1 MSFDPNAAAPID
13 SGVFGLDDSPETAKV
28 VLVPVPWDAT
38 TSYRAGTANGPL
50 AILEASRQ
58 VDLYDVET
66 GTPYKAKIAM
76 LWDSTEVESWNVEAR
91 ACAVPVIEA
100 GGRVAGNPDLEA
112 KLDRTNVL
120 GALVNGWVYE
130 KTKKLL
136 AARKIVGIVGGDHSV
151 PFGAIRAISEAH
163 PGVGIL
169 HIDAHADLRHAY
181 EGFEWSH
188 ASIMEN
194 VARRLPNVGKIV
206 QVGIRDFCEEEL
218 ARTLESK
225 GRIETHYDVALA
237 TARMTGTLLDAFA
250 SIVSALPPKVYV
262 SFDIDGLD
270 PVLCPHTGT
279 PVPGGLSFHE
289 ASALLREVVKAG
301 RTIVGFD
308 LNEVAPG
315 PEGDEWDGNV
325 GARVLYKLIGWT
337 LLSQGIKPD

>member
-1 MSFDPNAAAPID
+1 MSFDPNAAAPVD
-13 SGVFGLDDSPETAKV
+13 SGVFGLDDSLDSATV

-38 TSYRAGTANGPL
+38 TSYRAGTANGPS
-50 AILEASRQ
+50 AILGASRQ
-58 VDLYDVET
+58 VDLFDVET
-66 GTPYKAKIAM
+66 GTPYKAKIVM
-76 LWDSTEVESWNVEAR
+76 LPESPEVRAWNTEAR

-100 GGRVAGNPDLEA
+100 GGRIDGDAGLTA
-112 KLDRTNVL
+112 KLERTNAL
-120 GALVNGWVYE
+120 GALVNSWVYE
-130 KTKKLL
+130 KTKTLL
-136 AARKIVGIVGGDHSV
+136 AARKIVGVVGGDHSV

-163 PGVGIL
+163 PAVGIL

-194 VARRLPNVGKIV
+194 VSRRLPSVAKIV
-206 QVGIRDFCEEEL
+206 QVGIRDFCEEEH
-218 ARTLESK
+218 ARTGESG
-225 GRIETHYDVALA
+225 GRIVTFYDVDLA
-237 TARMTGTLLDAFA
+237 AARMTGTLMDAFA
-250 SIVSALPPKVYV
+250 RIVSALPEKVYV

-289 ASALLREVVKAG
+289 ASALLGEVVKAG

-315 PEGDEWDGNV
+315 PEGDEWDANV

-337 LLSQGIKPD
+337 LLSQGIKP